1 MNTPPIRFG
10 EPRILLVNWLGVWTL
25 YLKEV
30 RRFLKVFTQTV
41 AAPAITT
48 LLFLVI
54 FQVALGR
61 SGKTMLGVP
70 FADFLAPGLIV
81 MGMVQNAFA
90 NTSSS
95 ILIGKIQGAIID
107 VLMPP
112 LSAGELTFAFIAGAV
127 TRAFL
132 VGIMVWVALL
142 LWPGVHVGIHHLGA
156 ILLFGLLGSMLMGLL
171 GVLTGLWA
179 DKFDHAAAVTN
190 FIIQPLTL
198 LSGTFY
204 SMDRLPGIWAQIGHW
219 NPFFFIIDG
228 FRYGFIG
235 SADGSLLT
243 GALALL
249 ALNVALTAL
258 CYALLRRGWRL
269 RT

>member
-1 MNTPPIRFG
+1 MTHTQIRFG
-10 EPRILLVNWLGVWTL
+10 EPRIHLVNWQGVWTL
-25 YLKEV
+25 YYKEV

-41 AAPAITT
+41 AAPAVTT
-48 LLFLVI
+48 LLFLAI

-61 SGKTMLGVP
+61 GGKMVMGVS

-81 MGMVQNAFA
+81 MAMVQNAFA

-112 LSAGELTFAFIAGAV
+112 LSAAELTFAFLAGAV
-127 TRAFL
+127 TRAAL
-132 VGIMVWVALL
+132 VGLAVWLALL
-142 LWPGVHVGIHHLGA
+142 VWPGVHVRPHHLGA
-156 ILLFGLLGSMLMGLL
+156 ILLFGLLGSLLMGLL
-171 GVLTGLWA
+171 GIITGMWA
-179 DKFDHAAAVTN
+179 DKFDHAAAITN

-204 SMDRLPGIWAQIGHW
+204 TMDRLPGVWSDIGHW

-235 SADGSLLT
+235 QADGSLMV
-243 GALALL
+243 GALVLGLINVVLL
-249 ALNVALTAL
+249 LV
-258 CYALLRRGWRL
+258 CYVLLKRGWRL